1 MTADVGIKEVCFSGP
16 GYETDSQDQALA
28 NKSVITLT
36 LAHALALANRSRI
49 LAPPESR
56 NTHPFETA
64 KNTRFCYHR
73 IPNNLP
79 IPSYEHSLLR
89 ER

>member
-36 LAHALALANRSRI
+36 HALALANPSRI